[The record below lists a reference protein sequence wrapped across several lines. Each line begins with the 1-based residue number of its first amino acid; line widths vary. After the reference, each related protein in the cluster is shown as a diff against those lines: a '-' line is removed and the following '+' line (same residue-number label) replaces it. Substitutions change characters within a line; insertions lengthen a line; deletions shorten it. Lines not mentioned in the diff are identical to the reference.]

1 METKCIKLVPPCYT
15 MSGEW
20 YDAEQRCYV
29 PAPQEPVYVMIKGRK
44 REAKRWLELWRL
56 IARIQIWLMQYTQR
70 NA

>member
-29 PAPQEPVYVMIKGRK
+29 PAPQEPVYVRIRGRR
-44 REAKRWLELWRL
+44 REAIRAKWLWR
-56 IARIQIWLMQYTQR
+56 IVAEVQGWI
-70 NA
+70 

>member
-29 PAPQEPVYVMIKGRK
+29 PAPQTPVYVRFRGQR
-44 REAKRWLELWRL
+44 REAIRCKWLWRWV
-56 IARIQIWLMQYTQR
+56 ARVQG
-70 NA
+70 